1 MSNAFDKASLV
12 MLPHAYEEGKLYS
25 LKPTDRSGDFTFSR
39 GTDTATRVNASGN
52 IEKETQNLLYQSNN
66 FSSGFWVNSST
77 TETGGQSGYD
87 GTSDAW
93 LLTKTG
99 ANGRIYQDISTS
111 GVQTF
116 SVYAKANASN
126 WIALWTNVGTSYFDL
141 LSGTKGSTTAS
152 TTIGSAMES
161 VGNGWYRCSLIFNTS
176 ITSVRIFVADSDLD
190 VSGTSGSIY
199 IQDAQVE
206 QGLVAR
212 DYIETTTTAIYGGLT
227 DDMPRLDYSGGA
239 TCPSLLLEPSRTNVV
254 RNSEY
259 FQTNWVATGLTFEN
273 NSTTGPEGFENATLI
288 KTTTSYSRHNIRESI
303 DITGDSVFSVFAK
316 AKELRYIQ
324 IASAGNTEQYAN
336 FDLLASNVEDVVVQ
350 VGSLFSNAKAEDYG
364 NGWYRLSVVCDDS
377 NNDFYISL
385 LETETQGWLWT
396 WTGANNTDGLY
407 IYGAQ
412 HEAGSY
418 PTSYIPTYG
427 SSQTRA
433 VDNVNRLDISSLAAT
448 YQTLFIEASVFS
460 VNAYQYKFSLNDAT
474 GSRTNRLTMFIN
486 NDDLSLLVNA
496 QGSSQ
501 PSITQNDYISANT
514 TYKIAA
520 VVRDGSYALFANG
533 TKIGEQVGT
542 TPSNL
547 NSLTFGDS
555 GNPLNQNWEGNVN
568 QALVFPTA
576 LSDSECIALT
586 TV

>member
-212 DYIETTTTAIYGGLT
+212 DYIETTTPVYGGLT